1 MTENTSGTIRV
12 VTLQGDL
19 SIQKAS
25 GLADELK
32 SVLDQAD
39 RVVLDI
45 GHAERIDLAC
55 IQVLYA
61 AKKTADGM
69 GKELV
74 FNGAVAPEIAAT
86 LAVGGFCKTPPEDG
100 TELGAA
106 LVEFD
111 RSDGSRASE

>member
-1 MTENTSGTIRV
+1 MSENASGKIQV

-25 GLADELK
+25 GLTEELK
-32 SVLDQAD
+32 SALENAD

-45 GHAERIDLAC
+45 GLAERLDLAC

-61 AKKTADGM
+61 AKKTADGL

-74 FNGAVAPEIAAT
+74 FKGPVAGEIAET
-86 LAVGGFCKTPPEDG
+86 LAVGGFCRTPSKDG

-106 LVEFD
+106 LVEFGGVD
-111 RSDGSRASE
+111 SSGAMG